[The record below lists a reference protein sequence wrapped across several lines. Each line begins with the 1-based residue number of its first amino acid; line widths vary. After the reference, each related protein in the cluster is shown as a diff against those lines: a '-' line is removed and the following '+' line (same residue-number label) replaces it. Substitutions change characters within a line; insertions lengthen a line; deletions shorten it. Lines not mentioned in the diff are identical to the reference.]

1 MKKTSKEILKTLLK
15 NQELIMKALKIEIP
29 VEAKKEKAVKAVKK
43 ESPKTKVKS
52 KPTPVEKKK

>member
-29 VEAKKEKAVKAVKK
+29 VEDKKEKTVKAVKK
-43 ESPKTKVKS
+43 EKPKAKGKS
-52 KPTPVEKKK
+52 KPSPVEKKK